1 MLRISSVWRIRQ
13 IKFQN
18 SLKNASILYLFFE
31 ILLGSEQVH
40 INIIR
45 ALVEKTSQKSIYD
58 RSYPSCQVIILDRN
72 SNLLLTNNAFICIIT
87 KV

>member
-1 MLRISSVWRIRQ
+1 
-13 IKFQN
+13 
-18 SLKNASILYLFFE
+18 KNASILYLFFE

-45 ALVEKTSQKSIYD
+45 ALVEKTSQKSIYG